1 MEIESKEDL
10 KNNLSLYLKLKDE
23 EDELKNRLSKLK
35 SKSENI
41 HDSILNYMNEKDIL
55 DKELIFDKRKIKCA
69 NNKISE
75 SITKKLLLDRLTTY
89 FENEKRAHEVTNF
102 IYNNRKSTNKIL
114 LKVSNLKT

>member
-23 EDELKNRLSKLK
+23 ENELKTKMSKLK
-35 SKSENI
+35 SKSDDI
-41 HDSILNYMNEKDIL
+41 HDSILNYMNDKDIL

-75 SITKKLLLDRLTTY
+75 SITKKYLIDRLTIY
-89 FENEKRAHEVTNF
+89 FKDDKKAQEITNF

-114 LKVSNLKT
+114 LKISNLKT

>member
-23 EDELKNRLSKLK
+23 ENQLKDKISKLK
-35 SKSENI
+35 SKSDDI
-41 HDSILNYMNEKDIL
+41 HDSILNYMNEKEIL
-55 DKELIFDKRKIKCA
+55 DKELIFDKRKIKCTQS
-69 NNKISE
+69 KISE
-75 SITKKLLLDRLTTY
+75 SITKKLILDRLMNY
-89 FENEKRAHEVTNF
+89 FEDESKANEITNY